1 MNYKHPVDTMSIE
14 NLLQNKIKYNSM
26 KGTKV
31 VMPYKGTIKNFD
43 SNVCG
48 GKLEIKH
55 KIDGKKYNSVLCG
68 VESPSNNSSEISQG
82 EKIGEMSSNNL
93 IWMLVDEA
101 GDTQNIYDI
110 FKNKDDKDDKDNKSK
125 DNKSKENKYK
135 PEKPPEDYG
144 FGEMDPITKRLFN
157 LTTKPLELIGDFLGK
172 NKKDKK
178 DGSVDEENLKEEI
191 ERIKQLLK

>member
-14 NLLQNKIKYNSM
+14 NLLQNKIKYNSL

-43 SNVCG
+43 ANVCN

-55 KIDGKKYNSVLCG
+55 KIEGKKYNSILCG

-93 IWMLVDEA
+93 IWMLVDDN

-110 FKNKDDKDDKDNKSK
+110 FKEKDGK

-135 PEKPPEDYG
+135 PEKSPEDYG
-144 FGEMDPITKRLFN
+144 FGEMDPITKRLFG
-157 LTTKPLELIGDFLGK
+157 LTIKPLELIGGFLGK
-172 NKKDKK
+172 NKKD
-178 DGSVDEENLKEEI
+178 GSVSEENLKEEI

>member
-1 MNYKHPVDTMSIE
+1 MNFKPPVDTMSIE
-14 NLLQNKIKYNSM
+14 TLLQNKIKYNSM

-110 FKNKDDKDDKDNKSK
+110 FKEKEDK
-125 DNKSKENKYK
+125 DNKSKENKNK
-135 PEKPPEDYG
+135 PEKSPEDYG
-144 FGEMDPITKRLFN
+144 FGEMDPITKRLFG
-157 LTTKPLELIGDFLGK
+157 LTIKPLELIGDFLGK

-178 DGSVDEENLKEEI
+178 NDSVDEENLKEEI